1 MKVLFTVFSASGN
14 TLRVAK
20 LFSERLSER
29 GAECETVRIREDM
42 AAPDVASAD
51 TLVIGYPVHGF
62 NAPQNVADFAKGLPE
77 CENKVYYII
86 KTSGE
91 PLHVNDA
98 SSRILDR
105 ILKKK
110 GYIKHGEF
118 HYVMPYNMIFR
129 HSDDMAAL
137 MWQAARNTAP
147 SDADKIFAGEE
158 AQLKAGLLAVMTRF
172 VVAVEH
178 KAMPYLGRLFKVKKE
193 KCISC
198 GKCAKLCP
206 MLNIEMKDGLPVFG
220 KNCIGCTACSFN
232 CPADAISIG
241 VLNGWRVN
249 GAYKFAPPREGLTRK
264 DVCNYWRGSYI
275 RYFREHGI
283 ELNKE

>member
-62 NAPQNVADFAKGLPE
+62 NAPQNVVDFAKGLPE

-110 GYIKHGEF
+110 GYIKRGEF

-147 SDADKIFAGEE
+147 TDADKIFAGEE

-206 MLNIEMKDGLPVFG
+206 MLNIEMKDGLPIFG

>member
-110 GYIKHGEF
+110 GYIKRGEF

-147 SDADKIFAGEE
+147 ADADKIFAGEE

-198 GKCAKLCP
+198 GKCEKLCP

>member
-110 GYIKHGEF
+110 GYIKRGEF

-147 SDADKIFAGEE
+147 ADADKIFAGEE

-172 VVAVEH
+172 VVAIEH

>member
-14 TLRVAK
+14 TARVCR
-20 LFSERLSER
+20 LFSERLKER
-29 GAECETVRIREDM
+29 GTECETVRIREDM
-42 AAPDVASAD
+42 KTPDYAAADV
-51 TLVIGYPVHGF
+51 LVIGYPVHGF
-62 NAPQNVADFAKGLPE
+62 NAPQNVVDFAKGLPE

-91 PLHVNDA
+91 PLHINDA

-105 ILKKK
+105 ALKKK
-110 GYIKHGEF
+110 GYVKKGEF

-137 MWQAARNTAP
+137 MWQAAGNTAP
-147 SDADKIFAGEE
+147 SDADIIFEGREHP
-158 AQLKAGLLAVMTRF
+158 LKPNAFACLTRF

-178 KAMPYLGRLFKVKKE
+178 AAMPYLGRLFKVKKD
-193 KCISC
+193 KCVSC
-198 GKCAKLCP
+198 GRCEKLCP
-206 MLNIEMKDGLPVFG
+206 MGNIEMKDGLPVFG

-232 CPADAISIG
+232 CPEDAISIG
-241 VLNGWRVN
+241 VLNAWRVN
-249 GAYKFAPPREGLTRK
+249 GAYKFAPPREGLTKK
-264 DVCNYWRGSYI
+264 DVCAYWRGSYV

-283 ELNKE
+283 DLK

>member
-62 NAPQNVADFAKGLPE
+62 NAPQNVVDFAKGLPE

-110 GYIKHGEF
+110 GYIKRGEF

-147 SDADKIFAGEE
+147 ADADKIFAGEE

-198 GKCAKLCP
+198 GRCAKLCP

-241 VLNGWRVN
+241 VLNGWKVN

>member
-77 CENKVYYII
+77 YENKVYYII

-110 GYIKHGEF
+110 GYIKRGEF

-147 SDADKIFAGEE
+147 ADADKIFAGEE

>member
-62 NAPQNVADFAKGLPE
+62 NAPQNVVDFAKGLPE

-110 GYIKHGEF
+110 GYIKRGEF

-147 SDADKIFAGEE
+147 TDADKIFAGEE

>member
-14 TLRVAK
+14 TARVCR
-20 LFSERLSER
+20 LFAERLKER
-29 GAECETVRIREDM
+29 GAECETVRIRTDM
-42 AAPDVASAD
+42 KAPDVAGAD

-62 NAPQNVADFAKGLPE
+62 NAPQNVLDFAKGLPE

-105 ILKKK
+105 ILAKK
-110 GYIKHGEF
+110 GYGKRGEF

-147 SDADKIFAGEE
+147 ADADDVFEGKERA
-158 AQLKAGLLAVMTRF
+158 LKASPFAKLTRC

-178 KAMPYLGRLFKVKKE
+178 KAMPYLGRLFKVKKD
-193 KCISC
+193 KCVSC
-198 GKCAKLCP
+198 GRCEKLCP
-206 MLNIEMKDGLPVFG
+206 MGNIVMKDGLPVFG
-220 KNCIGCTACSFN
+220 KECIGCTACSFN

-249 GAYKFAPPREGLTRK
+249 GAYRLDAPREGLTQK
-264 DVCNYWRGSYI
+264 DVCAYWRGSYV

-283 ELNKE
+283 DLK

>member
-29 GAECETVRIREDM
+29 GAECEIVRIREDM

-62 NAPQNVADFAKGLPE
+62 NAPQNVVDFAKGLPE

-110 GYIKHGEF
+110 GYIKRGEF

-147 SDADKIFAGEE
+147 ADADKIFAGEE
-158 AQLKAGLLAVMTRF
+158 AQLKAGLLAVVTRF

>member
-105 ILKKK
+105 ALKKK
-110 GYIKHGEF
+110 GYVKKGEF

-137 MWQAARNTAP
+137 MWQAAGNTAP
-147 SDADKIFAGEE
+147 SDADIIFEGREHP
-158 AQLKAGLLAVMTRF
+158 LKPNAFACLTRF

-178 KAMPYLGRLFKVKKE
+178 AAMPYLGRLFKVKKD
-193 KCISC
+193 KCVSC
-198 GKCAKLCP
+198 GRCEKLCP
-206 MLNIEMKDGLPVFG
+206 MGNIEMKDGLPVFG

-232 CPADAISIG
+232 CPEDAISIG
-241 VLNGWRVN
+241 VLNAWRVN
-249 GAYKFAPPREGLTRK
+249 GAYKFAPPREGLTKK
-264 DVCNYWRGSYI
+264 DVCAYWRGSYV

-283 ELNKE
+283 DLK

>member
-14 TLRVAK
+14 TLRVTK

-62 NAPQNVADFAKGLPE
+62 NAPQNVVDFAKGLPE

-110 GYIKHGEF
+110 GYIKRGEF

-147 SDADKIFAGEE
+147 ADADKIFAGEE

>member
-62 NAPQNVADFAKGLPE
+62 NAPQNVVDFAKGLPE

-110 GYIKHGEF
+110 GYIKRGEF

-147 SDADKIFAGEE
+147 ADADKIFAGEE

-241 VLNGWRVN
+241 VLNGWKVN

>member
-105 ILKKK
+105 ALKKK
-110 GYIKHGEF
+110 GYVKKGEF

-137 MWQAARNTAP
+137 MWQAAGNTAP
-147 SDADKIFAGEE
+147 SDADIIFEGREHP
-158 AQLKAGLLAVMTRF
+158 LKPNAFACLTRF

-178 KAMPYLGRLFKVKKE
+178 AAMPYLGRLFKVKKD
-193 KCISC
+193 KCVSC
-198 GKCAKLCP
+198 GRCERLCP
-206 MLNIEMKDGLPVFG
+206 MANIEMKDGLPVFG

-232 CPADAISIG
+232 CPEDAISIG
-241 VLNGWRVN
+241 VLNAWRVN
-249 GAYKFAPPREGLTRK
+249 GAYKFAPPREGLTKK
-264 DVCNYWRGSYI
+264 DVCAYWRGSYV

-283 ELNKE
+283 DLK

>member
-62 NAPQNVADFAKGLPE
+62 NAPQNVVDFAKGLPE

-110 GYIKHGEF
+110 GYIKRGEF

-147 SDADKIFAGEE
+147 ADADKIFAGEE

>member
-110 GYIKHGEF
+110 GYIKRGEF

-147 SDADKIFAGEE
+147 ADADKIFAGEE

>member
-1 MKVLFTVFSASGN
+1 MRVLFTVFSASGN
-14 TLRVAK
+14 TAK
-20 LFSERLSER
+20 VCGLFAERLKER
-29 GAECETVRIREDM
+29 GAECESVRIRADM
-42 AAPDVASAD
+42 SAPDTATAD

-62 NAPQNVADFAKGLPE
+62 NAPQNVLDFEKNLPE
-77 CENKVYYII
+77 CDKKGYYII

-105 ILKKK
+105 TLKKK
-110 GYIKHGEF
+110 GYVKRGEF

-129 HSDDMAAL
+129 HSDNMAAL

-147 SDADKIFAGEE
+147 ADADIVFEGGEKP
-158 AQLKAGLLAVMTRF
+158 LKAGALAVMTRF
-172 VVAVEH
+172 VVAIEH
-178 KAMPYLGRLFKVKKE
+178 KAMPYLGRLFRADKD
-193 KCISC
+193 KCVSC
-198 GKCAKLCP
+198 GRCAKLCP
-206 MLNIEMKDGLPVFG
+206 MLNIEMKDGLPAFG

-232 CPADAISIG
+232 CPTDAISIG

-249 GAYKFAPPREGLTRK
+249 GAYKFAPPAEGLTKK
-264 DVCNYWRGSYI
+264 DVCSYWRGSYV

-283 ELNKE
+283 VLK

>member
-62 NAPQNVADFAKGLPE
+62 NAPQNVVDFAKGLPE

-110 GYIKHGEF
+110 GYIKRGEF

-147 SDADKIFAGEE
+147 ADADKIFAGEE

-232 CPADAISIG
+232 CPEDAISIG

>member
-62 NAPQNVADFAKGLPE
+62 NAPQNVVDFAKGLPE

-110 GYIKHGEF
+110 GYIKRGEF

-147 SDADKIFAGEE
+147 VDADKIFAGEE

-206 MLNIEMKDGLPVFG
+206 MLNIKMKDGLPVFG